1 MSFLGEDKVEL
12 NPKYIGKL
20 IETRLYAIN
29 EKKHHDGVIMTFY
42 CPKCSHNNTVM
53 KPLIFHNLTM
63 DSFMQA
69 VSGYRLETHTC
80 VCGARLTSNNII
92 IALYSHYFPE
102 TMLDFQAEVT
112 AGSEF
117 VNFYRMDPS
126 GERALIRGTPDFRFM
141 YETFGRVMSA
151 REAWKYAISTAMQ
164 TRNIQLFNVEK
175 GYVLVA
181 IPGNNPHARVNMREI
196 VGPDW
201 PGDAALVFRLSDY
214 NKDESPFED
223 AYPTWMPEYAADIV
237 AGRIDAAAIVD
248 QTRIIALINKVLTR
262 DGMEFVVHGDTLVI
276 NRKPFKAALSIRE
289 IAKEAAFTAKS
300 YQDIIE
306 AKLDL
311 ALNRIY
317 SAENLLTAI
326 RRDMPSYSYAIDGDY
341 LEITNPHNGLSDRVN
356 IYASLPRNGTK
367 LLVSRLRESLCKNE
381 KTRPVCRCGKE
392 CFVFKS
398 IEPSAWLTGTP
409 DAFNYVY
416 DEKEHA
422 VIIYY
427 VSCGEHTSPVLKTD
441 LAAWLI
447 DRAALDDIFEEELD
461 VLRLNI
467 EAHAG
472 RFGKDTVVGV
482 LSNKACDIMTHPS
495 FVKGLLDA
503 LKADLGS
510 RVIVYAPMKELVLIY
525 TENAELDNLNTAVS
539 DLQTLA
545 ASRDIGQTPLD
556 YIELFELD
564 QAHGIFNLITLPSKP
579 VPPGA
584 IPVTPP
590 TVSETK
596 PGTL

>member
-1 MSFLGEDKVEL
+1 MSFLGGDKAEL

-29 EKKHHDGVIMTFY
+29 EKKHYDGVILTFY

-80 VCGARLTSNNII
+80 VCGARLSSNNII

-117 VNFYRMDPS
+117 VNFYRMDMA

-151 REAWKYAISTAMQ
+151 REVWKYAISTALQ
-164 TRNIQLFNVEK
+164 TRNIQLFNVER
-175 GYVLVA
+175 GYVIVA
-181 IPGNNPHARVNMREI
+181 IPGNSPHARVNMREI
-196 VGPDW
+196 VGPEW

-214 NKDESPFED
+214 KRDESPYED
-223 AYPTWMPEYAADIV
+223 AYAAWMPEYAADI
-237 AGRIDAAAIVD
+237 ASGRIDAAAIVD
-248 QTRIIALINKVLTR
+248 QTRIVALINKVLTR
-262 DGMEFVVHGDTLVI
+262 DGLEFTVHGDTLVI
-276 NRKPFKAALSIRE
+276 SRKPFKATLSIRE

-300 YQDIIE
+300 FQDIIE
-306 AKLDL
+306 AKLDF

-356 IYASLPRNGTK
+356 IYSPLPRNGTK

-398 IEPSAWLTGTP
+398 IEPSAWLKETP
-409 DAFNYVY
+409 NAFNYVY
-416 DEKEHA
+416 DEKE
-422 VIIYY
+422 
-427 VSCGEHTSPVLKTD
+427 SCCGHLLHFVR
-441 LAAWLI
+441 
-447 DRAALDDIFEEELD
+447 RAH
-461 VLRLNI
+461 R
-467 EAHAG
+467 AG
-472 RFGKDTVVGV
+472 DE
-482 LSNKACDIMTHPS
+482 D
-495 FVKGLLDA
+495 
-503 LKADLGS
+503 
-510 RVIVYAPMKELVLIY
+510 
-525 TENAELDNLNTAVS
+525 
-539 DLQTLA
+539 
-545 ASRDIGQTPLD
+545 
-556 YIELFELD
+556 
-564 QAHGIFNLITLPSKP
+564 
-579 VPPGA
+579 
-584 IPVTPP
+584 
-590 TVSETK
+590 
-596 PGTL
+596 

>member
-1 MSFLGEDKVEL
+1 MSFLGGDKVEL

-29 EKKHHDGVIMTFY
+29 EKKHHDGVILTFY

-80 VCGARLTSNNII
+80 VCGARLSSNNII

-117 VNFYRMDPS
+117 VSFYRMDTA
-126 GERALIRGTPDFRFM
+126 GERALIRGTPDFPFM

-151 REAWKYAISTAMQ
+151 REVWKYGITTALQ

-175 GYVLVA
+175 GYVIVA
-181 IPGNNPHARVNMREI
+181 IPGNSPHARVNMREI
-196 VGPDW
+196 VGPYW
-201 PGDAALVFRLSDY
+201 PGDAALVFRLSDF
-214 NKDESPFED
+214 NKDESPYED
-223 AYPTWMPEYAADIV
+223 AYTIWMPEFSADI
-237 AGRIDAAAIVD
+237 ASGRIDAAAIVD
-248 QTRIIALINKVLTR
+248 QARIVALINKVLTR
-262 DGMEFVVHGDTLVI
+262 EGLEFTVHGDTLVI
-276 NRKPFKAALSIRE
+276 SRKPFKAALSIRE

-300 YQDIIE
+300 FQDIIE
-306 AKLDL
+306 AKLDI

-317 SAENLLTAI
+317 SAESLLTAI

-356 IYASLPRNGTK
+356 IYSPLPRNGTK
-367 LLVSRLRESLCKNE
+367 LIVSRLRESLCKNE

-392 CFVFKS
+392 CFVIKS
-398 IEPSAWLTGTP
+398 IQPSAWLNATP

-416 DEKEHA
+416 EEKEHA
-422 VIIYY
+422 VVIYY
-427 VSCGEHTSPVLKTD
+427 ISCGEHTAPVMKTD
-441 LAAWLI
+441 LAAWLM
-447 DRAALDDIFEEELD
+447 DRSALDDIFEEALD

-472 RFGKDTVVGV
+472 KFGKDTIVGV
-482 LSNKACDIMTHPS
+482 LSNKACDIMIHPS
-495 FVKGLLDA
+495 FVKGLLNN
-503 LKADLGS
+503 LKADLGD

-525 TENAELDNLNTAVS
+525 KEDADMDNLNTAVL
-539 DLQTLA
+539 DLQTLS

-556 YIELFELD
+556 YIELFELGE
-564 QAHGIFNLITLPSKP
+564 AHGLFNLITLPPKP
-579 VPPGA
+579 AQPEAALAATPLVP
-584 IPVTPP
+584 
-590 TVSETK
+590 ETK
-596 PGTL
+596 PGTP

>member
-1 MSFLGEDKVEL
+1 MSFLGGDKVEL

-29 EKKHHDGVIMTFY
+29 EKKHYDGVILTFY

-80 VCGARLTSNNII
+80 VCGARLSSNNII

-102 TMLDFQAEVT
+102 AMLDFQAEVT

-117 VNFYRMDPS
+117 VNFYRMDLG

-151 REAWKYAISTAMQ
+151 REVWKYAISTALE
-164 TRNIQLFNVEK
+164 TRNIQLFNVER
-175 GYVLVA
+175 GYVTVA
-181 IPGNNPHARVNMREI
+181 IPGNSPHARVNMREI
-196 VGPDW
+196 VGPEW

-214 NKDESPFED
+214 KRDESPYED
-223 AYPTWMPEYAADIV
+223 AYAAWMPEYAADI
-237 AGRIDAAAIVD
+237 ASGRIDAAAIVD
-248 QTRIIALINKVLTR
+248 QTRIVALINKLLTR
-262 DGMEFVVHGDTLVI
+262 DGLEFAVHGDTLVI
-276 NRKPFKAALSIRE
+276 SRKPFKATLSIRE

-306 AKLDL
+306 AKLDF
-311 ALNRIY
+311 ALNRIF

-356 IYASLPRNGTK
+356 IYSPLPRNGTK

-398 IEPSAWLTGTP
+398 IEPSAWLKETP
-409 DAFNYVY
+409 NAFNYVY
-416 DEKEHA
+416 DEKESA
-422 VIIYY
+422 VVIYY
-427 VSCGEHTSPVLKTD
+427 ISCGEHTAPVMKTD

-447 DRAALDDIFEEELD
+447 DRSALDEIFEEELD

-472 RFGKDTVVGV
+472 KFGKDTIIGV
-482 LSNKACDIMTHPS
+482 ISNKACDIMTHPS

-503 LKADLGS
+503 LKVDIGS

-525 TENAELDNLNTAVS
+525 TEAAEVENLNTAVL
-539 DLQTLA
+539 DLQTLS
-545 ASRDIGQTPLD
+545 ASRDVRQTPLD

-564 QAHGIFNLITLPSKP
+564 QAHGIFNLITLPPKP
-579 VPPGA
+579 APPETMQA
-584 IPVTPP
+584 TPP
-590 TVSETK
+590 AVSETR
-596 PGTL
+596 PGSQ

>member
-1 MSFLGEDKVEL
+1 MSFLGGDKVEL

-29 EKKHHDGVIMTFY
+29 EKKHYDGVILTFY

-80 VCGARLTSNNII
+80 VCGARLSSNNII

-102 TMLDFQAEVT
+102 AMLDFQAEVT

-117 VNFYRMDPS
+117 VNFYRMDLA

-151 REAWKYAISTAMQ
+151 REVWKYAISTALE
-164 TRNIQLFNVEK
+164 TRNIQLFNVER
-175 GYVLVA
+175 GYVTVA
-181 IPGNNPHARVNMREI
+181 IPGNSPHARVNMREI
-196 VGPDW
+196 VGPEW

-214 NKDESPFED
+214 KRDESPYED
-223 AYPTWMPEYAADIV
+223 AYAAWMPEYAADI
-237 AGRIDAAAIVD
+237 ASGRIDAAAIVD
-248 QTRIIALINKVLTR
+248 QTRIVALINKLLTR
-262 DGMEFVVHGDTLVI
+262 DGLEFTVHGDTLVI
-276 NRKPFKAALSIRE
+276 SRKPFKATLSIRE

-306 AKLDL
+306 AKLDF
-311 ALNRIY
+311 ALNRIF

-356 IYASLPRNGTK
+356 IYSPLPRDGTK

-398 IEPSAWLTGTP
+398 IEPSAWLKETP
-409 DAFNYVY
+409 NAFNYVY
-416 DEKEHA
+416 DEQESA
-422 VIIYY
+422 VVIYY
-427 VSCGEHTSPVLKTD
+427 ISCGEHTAPVMKTD

-447 DRAALDDIFEEELD
+447 DRSALDEIFEEELD

-472 RFGKDTVVGV
+472 KFGKDTIIGV
-482 LSNKACDIMTHPS
+482 ISNKACDIMTHPS

-503 LKADLGS
+503 LKVDIGS

-525 TENAELDNLNTAVS
+525 TEAAEVENLNTAVL
-539 DLQTLA
+539 DLQTLSS
-545 ASRDIGQTPLD
+545 SRDVRQTPLD

-564 QAHGIFNLITLPSKP
+564 QAHGIFNLITLPPKP
-579 VPPGA
+579 APPETMQA
-584 IPVTPP
+584 TPP
-590 TVSETK
+590 IVPETK
-596 PGTL
+596 PGIP

>member
-1 MSFLGEDKVEL
+1 MSFLGGDKVEL

-29 EKKHHDGVIMTFY
+29 EKKHYDGVILTFY

-80 VCGARLTSNNII
+80 VCGARLSSNNII

-102 TMLDFQAEVT
+102 AMLDFQAEVT

-117 VNFYRMDPS
+117 VNFYRMDLG

-151 REAWKYAISTAMQ
+151 REVWKYAISTALE
-164 TRNIQLFNVEK
+164 TRNIQLFNVER
-175 GYVLVA
+175 GYVTVA
-181 IPGNNPHARVNMREI
+181 IPGNSPHARVNMREI
-196 VGPDW
+196 VGPEW

-214 NKDESPFED
+214 KRDESPYED
-223 AYPTWMPEYAADIV
+223 AYAAWMPEYAADI
-237 AGRIDAAAIVD
+237 ASGRIDAAAIVD
-248 QTRIIALINKVLTR
+248 QTRIVALINKLLTR
-262 DGMEFVVHGDTLVI
+262 DGLEFAVHGDTLVI
-276 NRKPFKAALSIRE
+276 SRKPFKATLSIRE

-306 AKLDL
+306 AKLDF
-311 ALNRIY
+311 ALNRII

-356 IYASLPRNGTK
+356 IYSPLPRNGTK

-398 IEPSAWLTGTP
+398 IEPSVWLKETP
-409 DAFNYVY
+409 NAFNYVY
-416 DEKEHA
+416 DEKESA
-422 VIIYY
+422 VVIYY
-427 VSCGEHTSPVLKTD
+427 ISCGEHTAPVMKTD

-447 DRAALDDIFEEELD
+447 DRSALDEIFEEELD

-472 RFGKDTVVGV
+472 KFGKDTIIGV
-482 LSNKACDIMTHPS
+482 ISNKACDIMTHPS

-503 LKADLGS
+503 LKVDIGS

-525 TENAELDNLNTAVS
+525 TEAAEVENLNTAVL
-539 DLQTLA
+539 DLQTLS
-545 ASRDIGQTPLD
+545 ASRDVRQTPLD

-564 QAHGIFNLITLPSKP
+564 QAHGIFNLITLPPKP
-579 VPPGA
+579 APPETMQA
-584 IPVTPP
+584 TPP
-590 TVSETK
+590 AVSETR
-596 PGTL
+596 PGSQ

>member
-1 MSFLGEDKVEL
+1 MSFLGGDKVEL

-29 EKKHHDGVIMTFY
+29 EKKHYDGVILTFY

-80 VCGARLTSNNII
+80 VCGARLSSNNII

-102 TMLDFQAEVT
+102 AMLDFQAEVT

-117 VNFYRMDPS
+117 VNFYRMDLG

-151 REAWKYAISTAMQ
+151 REVWKYAISTALE
-164 TRNIQLFNVEK
+164 TRNIQLFNVER
-175 GYVLVA
+175 GYVTVA
-181 IPGNNPHARVNMREI
+181 IPGNSPHARVNMREI
-196 VGPDW
+196 VGPEW

-214 NKDESPFED
+214 KRDESPYED
-223 AYPTWMPEYAADIV
+223 AYAAWMPEYSADI
-237 AGRIDAAAIVD
+237 ASGRIDAAAIVD
-248 QTRIIALINKVLTR
+248 QTRIVALINKLLTR
-262 DGMEFVVHGDTLVI
+262 DGLEFAVHGDTLVI
-276 NRKPFKAALSIRE
+276 SRKPFKATLSIRE

-300 YQDIIE
+300 YQEIIE
-306 AKLDL
+306 AKLDF
-311 ALNRIY
+311 AMNRIY

-356 IYASLPRNGTK
+356 IYSPLPRNGTK

-398 IEPSAWLTGTP
+398 IEPSAWLKETP
-409 DAFNYVY
+409 NAFNYVY
-416 DEKEHA
+416 DEKESA
-422 VIIYY
+422 VVIYY
-427 VSCGEHTSPVLKTD
+427 ISCGEHTAPVMKTD

-447 DRAALDDIFEEELD
+447 DRSALDEIFEEELD

-472 RFGKDTVVGV
+472 KFGKDTIIGV
-482 LSNKACDIMTHPS
+482 ISNKACDIMTHPS

-503 LKADLGS
+503 LKVDIGS

-525 TENAELDNLNTAVS
+525 TEAAEVENLNTAVL
-539 DLQTLA
+539 DLQTLS
-545 ASRDIGQTPLD
+545 ASRDVRQTPLD

-564 QAHGIFNLITLPSKP
+564 QAHGIFNLITLPPKP
-579 VPPGA
+579 APPETMPA
-584 IPVTPP
+584 TPP
-590 TVSETK
+590 IVPETK
-596 PGTL
+596 PGTQ